1 MEDFEESINES
12 KEIKVQLI
20 YSLNNGKK
28 EEGNLK
34 FSFDKDIKMITYGDI
49 VNSFYYFLLEK
60 SDKEKGN
67 PDLQYLDKQENN
79 IIYLSIRY
87 FDGYGWIILDE
98 DGFIF
103 IDEDLSLNNLK
114 ILIFA
119 QILEEKKKNIKKK
132 YDKIDKDISYIYIY
146 RQITKEKEDDLSLPP
161 DAPFN
166 LVVLIQIHL

>member
-1 MEDFEESINES
+1 MEDFKESINES

-49 VNSFYYFLLEK
+49 INSFYYFLLEK

-119 QILEEKKKNIKKK
+119 
-132 YDKIDKDISYIYIY
+132 
-146 RQITKEKEDDLSLPP
+146 
-161 DAPFN
+161 
-166 LVVLIQIHL
+166 